1 MLKKLSLAA
10 AALAVLLL
18 VAVLIFKHVAGPS
31 DGSSLLPADTVFYA
45 SLTDLPR
52 SALRWQGTALAGIGR
67 EPEMKAFLE
76 KPFAKWLA
84 DPGAGEAGGIL
95 AGLKPGRI
103 FIAVTGVASDRVD
116 SVVGFQFWGGK
127 KDFDTAVA
135 RLRKELPPGET
146 TRETYAGD
154 EVVFTNHGR
163 FRLGSASHGR
173 WGFLSTDPAVLKSLL
188 DRASGKPSG
197 PSLAESPDFQK
208 SLKRMLPAPDLLFF
222 LRPKN
227 LVNVLLETGN
237 ALGAEAIPGQ
247 LHELRATEAVAG
259 SWKLDGKLQR
269 DAIFL
274 LRPGVQPAASLPHK
288 TARFTA
294 PDTVLYVDFLARFA
308 GLPALVQKALPV
320 RQEAAAELAGMVAR
334 GFGPEGAVV
343 ANWPSGQMTPSGIF
357 TLEIR
362 DPAIA
367 GESLKKFLSFFP
379 EAIVTD
385 RDGIKLY
392 SIPSISNP
400 LASPTLTLTQD
411 FLIVGLDAE
420 VVARAAA
427 ASGPTIESQPA
438 FVPALSAFQSAN
450 EAFVFVDAKLLF
462 ERAYTTL
469 RPVILFG
476 AQVMPG
482 MSGVIDTSKLPQ
494 TDTIAKHLS
503 PVILSQR
510 CVEGGVLI
518 ESSGP
523 LTVSQLALGLAAGA
537 AAGAPG
543 MH

>member
-1 MLKKLSLAA
+1 
-10 AALAVLLL
+10 
-18 VAVLIFKHVAGPS
+18 
-31 DGSSLLPADTVFYA
+31 
-45 SLTDLPR
+45 
-52 SALRWQGTALAGIGR
+52 
-67 EPEMKAFLE
+67 
-76 KPFAKWLA
+76 
-84 DPGAGEAGGIL
+84 
-95 AGLKPGRI
+95 
-103 FIAVTGVASDRVD
+103 
-116 SVVGFQFWGGK
+116 
-127 KDFDTAVA
+127 
-135 RLRKELPPGET
+135 
-146 TRETYAGD
+146 
-154 EVVFTNHGR
+154 
-163 FRLGSASHGR
+163 
-173 WGFLSTDPAVLKSLL
+173 VLKSLL
-188 DRASGKPSG
+188 DRASGKSSG
-197 PSLAESPDFQK
+197 PALAESPDFQK

-227 LVNVLLETGN
+227 LLNVLLETGN
-237 ALGAEAIPGQ
+237 ALGAEAIPEQ
-247 LHELRATEAVAG
+247 LRELRATEAVAG

-288 TARFTA
+288 TVRFTA
-294 PDTVLYVDFLARFA
+294 PDTVLYVDFLAHFS

-357 TLEIR
+357 ALEIR

-367 GESLKKFLSFFP
+367 GEALKKFLAFFP

-385 RDGIKLY
+385 RDGINLY

-420 VVARAAA
+420 VVARAAG

-438 FVPALSAFQSAN
+438 FVPAFSAFQSAN
-450 EAFVFVDAKLLF
+450 EAFAFVDAKMLF
-462 ERAYTTL
+462 DHAYTTL

-482 MSGVIDTSKLPQ
+482 MAEIIDTSKLPQ

-543 MH
+543 VH